1 MTQDADVRRKRAIYR
16 ANHRGTKEMDV
27 LVGRYTEAKIAG
39 FSDQQLGR
47 YEQLLEMADPTLQS
61 WIFDPSQMGENEF
74 AEFVTDMRNF
84 HGLDGT
90 TGGKA

>member
-39 FSDQQLGR
+39 LSDEQLQR
-47 YEQLLEMADPTLQS
+47 YERLLEMADPTLQS
-61 WIFDPSQMGENEF
+61 WIFDPALMGSNEF
-74 AEFVTDMRNF
+74 ADLVHDMRDF
-84 HGLDGT
+84 HGLDST
-90 TGGKA
+90 TSGKA